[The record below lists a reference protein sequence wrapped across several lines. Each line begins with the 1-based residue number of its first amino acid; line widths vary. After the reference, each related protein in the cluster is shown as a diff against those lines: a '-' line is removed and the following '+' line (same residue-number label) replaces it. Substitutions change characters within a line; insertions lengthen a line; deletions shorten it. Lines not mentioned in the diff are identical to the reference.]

1 MREAKGKIPVKL
13 WAVLCWIVIW
23 QLAAMAVGRDLLLPS
38 PLQVVIRLF
47 ELVQHRDVLFWASVG
62 GSLLRIACGFFAAVV
77 LGVLF
82 AGLASRFAWAEALIS
97 PVMLTFKT
105 VPVASFII
113 LALIWFSSRNL
124 AILISFMMVL
134 PVIYINV
141 LGGIRSVDP
150 QLDEMARV
158 FRLPLSRRIRCILL
172 PQVMPAFRNGIT
184 LGLGLCWKSGVAAEV
199 IGMPRGSIGERLQ
212 QAKVYLETPDVFA
225 WTLVIVAI
233 SLLFE
238 RLVLLLLNRAEHRLE
253 RV

>member
-1 MREAKGKIPVKL
+1 MRDVNRKIPVKL
-13 WAVLCWIVIW
+13 WAALCWIVIW
-23 QLAAMAVGRDLLLPS
+23 QLAAMAVGRELLLPS
-38 PLQVVIRLF
+38 PLQVVTRLV
-47 ELVQHRDVLFWASVG
+47 ELVQTTRFWSSVA
-62 GSLLRIACGFFAAVV
+62 GSLLRIACGFFTAVV
-77 LGVLF
+77 LGVIF
-82 AGLASRFAWAEALIS
+82 AGLASRFSWAEALIS

-141 LGGIRSVDP
+141 LGGIRAVDP
-150 QLDEMARV
+150 RLDEMARV

-212 QAKVYLETPDVFA
+212 QAKVFLETPDVFA

-238 RLVLLLLNRAEHRLE
+238 RLVLLLVRLAERGLE

>member
-1 MREAKGKIPVKL
+1 MRDDNRRIPVRL
-13 WAVLCWIVIW
+13 WAALCWIAVW
-23 QLAAMAVGRDLLLPS
+23 QLAAMAIGRELLLPT
-38 PLQVVIRLF
+38 PLQVVARLF
-47 ELVQHRDVLFWASVG
+47 ELVQTAQFWTSVG
-62 GSLLRIACGFFAAVV
+62 GSLLRIACGFFSAVL

-82 AGLASRFAWAEALIS
+82 AGLASRFTWAEALIS

-158 FRLPLSRRIRCILL
+158 FRLPLSRRIRCVLL

-225 WTLVIVAI
+225 WTLVIVAV

-238 RLVLLLLNRAEHRLE
+238 RLVLLLVKAAEHRLE